1 MKQENLLTTLLIE
14 GDSLMNISE
23 SASLRQMQPQF
34 TNKLEAWYRER
45 NAGTALRTCHSTREE
60 P

>member
-14 GDSLMNISE
+14 GDSLMDISE
-23 SASLRQMQPQF
+23 SASVRQNATPINQKM
-34 TNKLEAWYRER
+34 EAWYREQ
-45 NAGTALRTCHSTREE
+45 NAGSTLRTCLSTREE